1 MGTIEGRRDRAH
13 PHGIACGVLLQEV
26 ARRGRTTE
34 GAPVSARLKRPDAVP
49 LPSAQDGTFEAPGV
63 LRPRQLSDIV
73 HDDAVTYVKNG
84 VAIIQMRY
92 SLVGGKGLTRCASV
106 GGGGAAMPSGAYIQR
121 MAPGVVGVK
130 SDAVAGLLA
139 QRHLHRVVVG
149 IHIVLPVANPEIVGI
164 QDARRVGVGQGT
176 S

>member
-1 MGTIEGRRDRAH
+1 
-13 PHGIACGVLLQEV
+13 
-26 ARRGRTTE
+26 
-34 GAPVSARLKRPDAVP
+34 
-49 LPSAQDGTFEAPGV
+49 
-63 LRPRQLSDIV
+63 
-73 HDDAVTYVKNG
+73 
-84 VAIIQMRY
+84 
-92 SLVGGKGLTRCASV
+92 
-106 GGGGAAMPSGAYIQR
+106 

-176 S
+176 SRIGFPPTHVATEAINHAGPYRHPAARDTVNILGAEELVARCTNI